1 MAVGIICRRL
11 CSSWERECK
20 KKGSPCTGREIELVS
35 KSLPGDLGESNL
47 SPWTFV
53 LIHFWEKLNVFE
65 NWTKAVNLILREK
78 KNAHQP
84 TTHCF
89 AGLQRATDPRL
100 EALSRDV
107 GLCCCP
113 QQKDTPGR
121 QKEVPLP
128 PGGRC
133 RSKAEINVSIHSSN
147 QHVPSRFLHRARH

>member
-1 MAVGIICRRL
+1 MVA
-11 CSSWERECK
+11 
-20 KKGSPCTGREIELVS
+20 

-53 LIHFWEKLNVFE
+53 LIYFWEKLNVFE

-100 EALSRDV
+100 EALSGMWAFAAARS
-107 GLCCCP
+107 GRIP
-113 QQKDTPGR
+113 QEDRRK
-121 QKEVPLP
+121 
-128 PGGRC
+128 C
-133 RSKAEINVSIHSSN
+133 H
-147 QHVPSRFLHRARH
+147 FLQEEGAD